1 MSAMLASRPSGDRPL
16 RVRAGNLL
24 GLGVAVALG
33 FGVTSSSVSWL
44 SWQGYLVDFV
54 TVEGL
59 GVLAEGSMGVLL
71 ALAMG
76 ALFALISFVF
86 SLARKGNPRVGS

>member
-1 MSAMLASRPSGDRPL
+1 
-16 RVRAGNLL
+16 
-24 GLGVAVALG
+24 
-33 FGVTSSSVSWL
+33 L

>member
-1 MSAMLASRPSGDRPL
+1 
-16 RVRAGNLL
+16 L

>member
-1 MSAMLASRPSGDRPL
+1 
-16 RVRAGNLL
+16 
-24 GLGVAVALG
+24 
-33 FGVTSSSVSWL
+33 L

-71 ALAMG
+71 ALAIG
-76 ALFALISFVF
+76 AFSAVMSFVF
-86 SLARKGNPRVGS
+86 SMARKGNARVGS